1 MNKTKS
7 QVSEILCGEDQLF
20 SESAECNTFE
30 CALPCSV
37 SASPPDANF
46 DRGSFIKDL
55 YKRKIHGTKD
65 CCAGFR
71 KS

>member
-1 MNKTKS
+1 MDKTKS

-20 SESAECNTFE
+20 SEAAECNTFE

-46 DRGSFIKDL
+46 DRGSFKVIFIKF
-55 YKRKIHGTKD
+55 YKNKCFSRLTAKTEN
-65 CCAGFR
+65 
-71 KS
+71 